1 MFFIIP
7 WRVDVPQDR
16 WPVMNWLIILVT
28 IGVFWLQIVDLGRYE
43 AQDNLP
49 VHPGQS
55 RDSDSAPPPG
65 GTSEPSPQEPR
76 EPPGIT
82 GELIL
87 RGWSLKGLVGYM
99 WLHAGLFHLLGNM
112 WFLWIFGNAI
122 CAKVGNLRYLPLYVF
137 LGVVAAVAH
146 LLGGAGRAVGASG
159 AINGVVGMYL
169 FLFFENEITCL
180 FVIWLIL
187 PVYIRWFTVGSV
199 WMILFWLFWDVFAL
213 AVFRG
218 SSNVAYFAHVGGFAA
233 GFGTAWLMC
242 RTGWITMER
251 YEKSLLEWWQERQ
264 QGHKKGSFDAA
275 YARLSLP
282 ATERGDQ
289 PESVP
294 GDGREPEKAQ
304 LDPLADGFIR
314 ATCTC
319 GKIIEV
325 SGQYAGRV
333 VRCSACGGNVA
344 IPHRDDSHRPA
355 PLPAKPA
362 ATRPG
367 GYVRLTCRC
376 GMRIKLPARY
386 AGRSAKCPQCGHHLK
401 VPNTSDGP
409 PAG

>member
-16 WPVMNWLIILVT
+16 WPVMNWLIILATV
-28 IGVFWLQIVDLGRYE
+28 GVFWLQIVDLSRYE
-43 AQDNLP
+43 AQDNPP
-49 VHPGQS
+49 VPPGQS
-55 RDSDSAPPPG
+55 RDADAAPSG
-65 GTSEPSPQEPR
+65 ETSEPSSQELR

-122 CAKVGNLRYLPLYVF
+122 CAKIGNLRYLPLYVF

-146 LLGGAGRAVGASG
+146 LLGGAGSAVGASG
-159 AINGVVGMYL
+159 AINGIVGMYL

-180 FVIWLIL
+180 LVVWLIL
-187 PVYIRWFTVGSV
+187 PIYVRWFTVGSV
-199 WMILFWLFWDVFAL
+199 SMILFWLFWDIMGL

-264 QGHKKGSFDAA
+264 EGHRKGSFDAT
-275 YARLSLP
+275 YARLGLS
-282 ATERGDQ
+282 ATERGEQ
-289 PESVP
+289 PEPEP
-294 GDGREPEKAQ
+294 GTTSESEKTQ
-304 LDPLADGFIR
+304 HDPLANGFIR
-314 ATCTC
+314 APCTC
-319 GKIIEV
+319 GKVLEV

-333 VRCSACGGNVA
+333 VRCPTCGNNVA
-344 IPHRDDSHRPA
+344 IPTRDDSHRPA
-355 PLPAKPA
+355 RRHGRAAAKMPN
-362 ATRPG
+362 
-367 GYVRLTCRC
+367 GYVRLTCKC
-376 GMRIKLPARY
+376 GKRIKLPVRY
-386 AGRSAKCPQCGHHLK
+386 AGRTAKCPQCGHHLK
-401 VPNTSDGP
+401 VPNVSDSP
-409 PAG
+409 PAK

>member
-16 WPVMNWLIILVT
+16 WPVMNWLIILAT
-28 IGVFWLQIVDLGRYE
+28 IGVFWLQIVDPGRYE
-43 AQDNLP
+43 AQDHPP
-49 VHPGQS
+49 VAPGQF
-55 RDSDSAPPPG
+55 RNSDSTSPG
-65 GTSEPSPQEPR
+65 GTAEPSPRELH

-87 RGWSLKGLVGYM
+87 HGWSLKGMVGYM

-137 LGVVAAVAH
+137 LGMVAAVAH
-146 LLGGAGRAVGASG
+146 LLGGADSAVGASG
-159 AINGVVGMYL
+159 AINGIVGMYL

-180 FVIWLIL
+180 FVFWLIL
-187 PVYIRWFTVGSV
+187 PIYIRWFTVGSV
-199 WMILFWLFWDVFAL
+199 SMILFWLFWDVFGL

-233 GFGTAWLMC
+233 GFGMAWLMC

-275 YARLSLP
+275 YARLGLP
-282 ATERGDQ
+282 ATEHGDQ
-289 PESVP
+289 PEPAP
-294 GDGREPEKAQ
+294 GGDSEPEKAQ

-314 ATCTC
+314 TTCTC

-325 SGQYAGRV
+325 SRQYAGRV
-333 VRCSACGGNVA
+333 VRCPACGGNVA
-344 IPHRDDSHRPA
+344 IPNRDDSHQAA
-355 PLPAKPA
+355 PLQAKA
-362 ATRPG
+362 AVTMPN
-367 GYVRLTCRC
+367 GYVRLMCKC
-376 GMRIKLPARY
+376 GRRIKLPARY
-386 AGRSAKCPQCGHHLK
+386 AGRTAKCPQCGHRLK
-401 VPNTSDGP
+401 VPNASDGP
-409 PAG
+409 TAE